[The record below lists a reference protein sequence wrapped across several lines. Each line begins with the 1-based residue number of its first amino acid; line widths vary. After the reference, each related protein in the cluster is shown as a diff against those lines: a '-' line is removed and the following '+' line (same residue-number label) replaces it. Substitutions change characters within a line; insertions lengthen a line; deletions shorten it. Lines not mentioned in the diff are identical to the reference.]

1 MSGPHPILA
10 DYLTLFQSSGRGEG
24 RLNWSSPKILTFRWP
39 CNQSTAAQTRGR
51 GEGSHF
57 PFWWHASSS
66 SSSSWKASWR
76 QFRFTLEAKKI
87 AAWLAIQ
94 FLAWESFLL
103 SAARPPCFFFFFLL
117 AEQSGFWK
125 DEVCY
130 RDWVETVFVV
140 LNPKTQRTANLMM
153 TFSW

>member
-10 DYLTLFQSSGRGEG
+10 DYLTLFQSNGRGEG
-24 RLNWSSPKILTFRWP
+24 RLNLSSQKILTFRWP

-66 SSSSWKASWR
+66 SSSSSSWKASWR

-94 FLAWESFLL
+94 FLGWESFLP
-103 SAARPPCFFFFFLL
+103 SAAMLL
-117 AEQSGFWK
+117 LLPARRTIWILEGWSLLQRLGWNSFCCPQSK
-125 DEVCY
+125 DSKDY
-130 RDWVETVFVV
+130 KFDADF
-140 LNPKTQRTANLMM
+140 
-153 TFSW
+153 